1 MTGGAEVGVS
11 PAVPAAR
18 AAGTRRS
25 GWAGWSRR
33 LRLPTLVLLVVVLA
47 VWEAASR
54 RYGAYVLPA
63 PEAVL
68 RGLAAIARSGEL
80 WTHAGASL
88 YRIAVGFGSAL
99 GVAIGLGL
107 AVFRWAAARVVVR
120 DVVTVLNST
129 SVFVWIVVS
138 LIWFGLT
145 DMAPIFTTFMIT
157 LPVVAANVVEGVESV
172 DRRLLE
178 MGQVYRLSGGQKFRA
193 IVIPSTVPHL
203 VAGMKVGFGLAL
215 KVSVVA
221 EIFGVTSGIG
231 YIMNY
236 SREILATQMVFA
248 WALVM
253 VAIMLVTDKLL
264 FEAMTRRLERWR

>member
-1 MTGGAEVGVS
+1 
-11 PAVPAAR
+11 VPIDPTR
-18 AAGTRRS
+18 TAGRWS
-25 GWAGWSRR
+25 GR
-33 LRLPTLVLLVVVLA
+33 LRLSSLVVFAIVL
-47 VWEAASR
+47 VIWEAVAR
-54 RYGAYVLPA
+54 RYGAYVMPS
-63 PEAVL
+63 PGAVAQ
-68 RGLAAIARSGEL
+68 GLIAIVLTGEV

-88 YRIAVGFGSAL
+88 YRIVIGFGSAL
-99 GVAIGLGL
+99 IVAVLMGLASFLWRPARVAI
-107 AVFRWAAARVVVR
+107 A
-120 DVVTVLNST
+120 DVVTVLNAT

-145 DMAPIFTTFMIT
+145 NLAPMFTTFMIT
-157 LPVVAANVVEGVESV
+157 VPVVAANVVEGVASV

-178 MGQVYRLSGGQKFRA
+178 MGQVYRLSGWETFRS

-253 VAIMLVTDKLL
+253 VAIMLVTDKLV
-264 FEAMTRRLERWR
+264 FESLTRRLERWR

>member
-1 MTGGAEVGVS
+1 
-11 PAVPAAR
+11 
-18 AAGTRRS
+18 
-25 GWAGWSRR
+25 
-33 LRLPTLVLLVVVLA
+33 
-47 VWEAASR
+47 VWKH
-54 RYGAYVLPA
+54 
-63 PEAVL
+63 
-68 RGLAAIARSGEL
+68 
-80 WTHAGASL
+80 TGASL
-88 YRIAVGFGSAL
+88 YRIAIGFGSAL
-99 GVAIGLGL
+99 VLAVLMGL
-107 AVFRWAAARVVVR
+107 ASFLWRPARIAVA

-145 DMAPIFTTFMIT
+145 NMAPIFTTFMIT
-157 LPVVAANVVEGVESV
+157 LPVVAANVVEGVASV

-178 MGQVYRLSGGQKFRA
+178 MGQVYRLSGWEKFRS

-236 SREILATQMVFA
+236 SREILATQMVFV

-253 VAIMLVTDKLL
+253 IAIMLVADKLV
-264 FEAMTRRLERWR
+264 FESLTRRLERWR

>member
-1 MTGGAEVGVS
+1 MGHPT
-11 PAVPAAR
+11 
-18 AAGTRRS
+18 
-25 GWAGWSRR
+25 GWSERC
-33 LRLPTLVLLVVVLA
+33 RLPSFLVLAAVLVGWEVV
-47 VWEAASR
+47 SR
-54 RYGAYVLPA
+54 RYGAYVLPS
-63 PEAVL
+63 PWAVVQ
-68 RGLAAIARSGEL
+68 GLVAVVATGEV

-88 YRIAVGFGSAL
+88 YRIAIGFGGGL
-99 GVAIGLGL
+99 VVAVLMGL
-107 AVFRWAAARVVVR
+107 ASFLWRPARIVVE

-145 DMAPIFTTFMIT
+145 NLAPIFTTFMIT
-157 LPVVAANVVEGVESV
+157 LPVMGANVVEGVASV

-178 MGQVYRLSGGQKFRA
+178 MGQVYRLSGWEKFRS

-236 SREILATQMVFA
+236 SRETLATQMVFV

-253 VAIMLVTDKLL
+253 IAIMLVADKLV
-264 FEAMTRRLERWR
+264 FESLTRRLARWR

>member
-1 MTGGAEVGVS
+1 MLPPPGSVVAGLGAIV
-11 PAVPAAR
+11 
-18 AAGTRRS
+18 
-25 GWAGWSRR
+25 
-33 LRLPTLVLLVVVLA
+33 
-47 VWEAASR
+47 
-54 RYGAYVLPA
+54 
-63 PEAVL
+63 
-68 RGLAAIARSGEL
+68 RSGEL

-99 GVAIGLGL
+99 ALSVVMGLVAFLWGP
-107 AVFRWAAARVVVR
+107 ARTVVR
-120 DVVTVLNST
+120 DVITVLNST

-157 LPVVAANVVEGVESV
+157 LPVVSANVVEGVESV

-178 MGQVYRLSGGQKFRA
+178 MGQVYRLSGAQKFGA
-193 IVIPSTVPHL
+193 IVIPSTIPHL

-236 SREILATQMVFA
+236 SREILATRMVFA
-248 WALVM
+248 WAIVM
-253 VAIMLVTDKLL
+253 IVIMLVTDKLL
-264 FEAMTRRLERWR
+264 FESLTRRLERWR

>member
-1 MTGGAEVGVS
+1 VS
-11 PAVPAAR
+11 PGR
-18 AAGTRRS
+18 AGRWPDPS
-25 GWAGWSRR
+25 R
-33 LRLPTLVLLVVVLA
+33 LRLPSLAVLTAVLLI
-47 VWEAASR
+47 WEAVSR
-54 RYGAYVLPA
+54 RYGGYVMPS
-63 PEAVL
+63 PGSVL
-68 RGLAAIARSGEL
+68 RGLGTIVVTGEL
-80 WTHAGASL
+80 WTHASASL
-88 YRIAVGFGSAL
+88 YRIAVGFTSAL
-99 GVAIGLGL
+99 CVAVLMGL
-107 AVFRWAAARVVVR
+107 AFFLWRPARVAVA
-120 DVVTVLNST
+120 DAVTVLNST

-145 DMAPIFTTFMIT
+145 NLAPMFTTFMIT
-157 LPVVAANVVEGVESV
+157 LPVLAANVVEGVGSV

-178 MGQVYRLSGGQKFRA
+178 MGRVYRLSGTETFRS

-236 SREILATQMVFA
+236 SRETLATQMVFA

-253 VAIMLVTDKLL
+253 IAIMLLADKLV
-264 FEAMTRRLERWR
+264 FESLTRRLGRWR

>member
-1 MTGGAEVGVS
+1 V
-11 PAVPAAR
+11 
-18 AAGTRRS
+18 
-25 GWAGWSRR
+25 
-33 LRLPTLVLLVVVLA
+33 LVVWELA
-47 VWEAASR
+47 AR
-54 RYGAYVLPA
+54 RYGAYVLP
-63 PEAVL
+63 PPGSVV
-68 RGLAAIARSGEL
+68 RGLGAIVRSGEL
-80 WTHAGASL
+80 WTHTGASL
-88 YRIAVGFGSAL
+88 YRIVVGFGSAL
-99 GVAIGLGL
+99 VLAVLMGL
-107 AVFRWAAARVVVR
+107 ASFLWAPARVVVR

-145 DMAPIFTTFMIT
+145 DMAPIFTTLMIT
-157 LPVVAANVVEGVESV
+157 LPVVGANVVEGVESV

-178 MGQVYRLSGGQKFRA
+178 MGQVYRLSGWEKFRA
-193 IVIPSTVPHL
+193 IVIPSTVPYL

-248 WALVM
+248 WAIVM

-264 FEAMTRRLERWR
+264 FESLTRRLERWR

>member
-1 MTGGAEVGVS
+1 MAEI
-11 PAVPAAR
+11 AAR
-18 AAGTRRS
+18 GE
-25 GWAGWSRR
+25 GGWSRR
-33 LRLPTLVLLVVVLA
+33 LRVPSLLVLATLLVV
-47 VWEAASR
+47 WEVVAH
-54 RYGAYVLPA
+54 RYGAYVLP
-63 PEAVL
+63 PPGSVL
-68 RGLAAIARSGEL
+68 RGLGAIIRTGEI
-80 WTHAGASL
+80 WTHTGASL
-88 YRIAVGFGSAL
+88 YRIVVGFGSAL
-99 GVAIGLGL
+99 VLAVLMGL
-107 AVFRWAAARVVVR
+107 ASFLWRPARTAIA
-120 DVVTVLNST
+120 DVITVLNST

-157 LPVVAANVVEGVESV
+157 LPVVAANVVEGVASV

-178 MGQVYRLSGGQKFRA
+178 MGQVYRLSGWEKFRA
-193 IVIPSTVPHL
+193 IVIPSTIPYL

-248 WALVM
+248 WAIVM
-253 VAIMLVTDKLL
+253 IAIMLVTDKLV
-264 FEAMTRRLERWR
+264 FESLTRRLERWR

>member
-1 MTGGAEVGVS
+1 M
-11 PAVPAAR
+11 
-18 AAGTRRS
+18 
-25 GWAGWSRR
+25 
-33 LRLPTLVLLVVVLA
+33 
-47 VWEAASR
+47 ASR
-54 RYGAYVLPA
+54 RYGAYVLPSPA
-63 PEAVL
+63 AVVA
-68 RGLAAIARSGEL
+68 GLGTVVQSGEL
-80 WTHAGASL
+80 WQHAGASL
-88 YRIAVGFGSAL
+88 YRIAIGFGGAL
-99 GVAIGLGL
+99 ALAVGMGL
-107 AVFRWAAARVVVR
+107 AAFLWRPARVVVR
-120 DVVTVLNST
+120 DAVTVLNST

-145 DMAPIFTTFMIT
+145 DLAPIFTTFMIT

-178 MGQVYRLSGGQKFRA
+178 MGRVYRLSGWTQFRS
-193 IVIPSTVPHL
+193 IVIPSTVPYL

-231 YIMNY
+231 YAMNY

-253 VAIMLVTDKLL
+253 VAIMLVTDKLV
-264 FEAMTRRLERWR
+264 FESLTRRLERWR

>member
-1 MTGGAEVGVS
+1 MTGGT
-11 PAVPAAR
+11 AR
-18 AAGTRRS
+18 WGA
-25 GWAGWSRR
+25 WARR
-33 LRLPTLVLLVVVLA
+33 LRLPTVVVFVAVLA
-47 VWEAASR
+47 VWELASR
-54 RYGAYVLPA
+54 RYGAYVLPSPA
-63 PEAVL
+63 AVV
-68 RGLAAIARSGEL
+68 RGLGTIIQSGEL
-80 WTHAGASL
+80 WKHTGASL
-88 YRIAVGFGSAL
+88 YRIVLGFGSAL
-99 GVAIGLGL
+99 ALAILMGL
-107 AVFRWAAARVVVR
+107 ASFLWGPARVVVR

-157 LPVVAANVVEGVESV
+157 LPVVGANVAEGVESV

-178 MGQVYRLSGGQKFRA
+178 MGQVYRLSGWEKFRS
-193 IVIPSTVPHL
+193 IVIPSTIPYL

-236 SREILATQMVFA
+236 SREILATQMVFV
-248 WALVM
+248 WAIVM
-253 VAIMLVTDKLL
+253 IGIMLVTDKLL
-264 FEAMTRRLERWR
+264 FESLTRRLERWR